1 MTHDRPVTA
10 AALPVRAGGTPLLQR
25 RRQLIRCFFSLPLA
39 VLLSAGAPLAAET
52 LDELDALAD
61 RTAEEAGGLALAR
74 EQAARGAW
82 LEALAS
88 LERVLALFPKSHE
101 VRFEHAVL
109 LCRVGDP
116 QGAEAEFKRLD
127 EDDFEKGVIE
137 RARADCRPLTA
148 QER

>member
-1 MTHDRPVTA
+1 
-10 AALPVRAGGTPLLQR
+10 
-25 RRQLIRCFFSLPLA
+25 LIRRLSFLPFA
-39 VLLSAGAPLAAET
+39 VLLCASAPLAAET

-61 RTAEEAGGLALAR
+61 RTADEASGLALAR
-74 EQAARGAW
+74 EQAARGEW

-101 VRFEHAVL
+101 ARLDHAVL

-127 EDDFEKGVIE
+127 EDDYEKGAIE
-137 RARADCRPLTA
+137 RARADCRPLIA
-148 QER
+148 EER

>member
-1 MTHDRPVTA
+1 MIRRLSF
-10 AALPVRAGGTPLLQR
+10 LP
-25 RRQLIRCFFSLPLA
+25 FA
-39 VLLSAGAPLAAET
+39 VLLCASAPLAAET

-61 RTAEEAGGLALAR
+61 RTADETSGLALAR
-74 EQAARGAW
+74 EQAARGEW

-101 VRFEHAVL
+101 ARLDHAVL

-127 EDDFEKGVIE
+127 EDDYEKGAIE
-137 RARADCRPLTA
+137 RARADCRPLIA
-148 QER
+148 EER